1 MDIAISLIQAFV
13 GALIIGYA
21 LGYAQLAMKGQI

>member
-1 MDIAISLIQAFV
+1 MALALSIVQVLIGGF
-13 GALIIGYA
+13 IIGYA